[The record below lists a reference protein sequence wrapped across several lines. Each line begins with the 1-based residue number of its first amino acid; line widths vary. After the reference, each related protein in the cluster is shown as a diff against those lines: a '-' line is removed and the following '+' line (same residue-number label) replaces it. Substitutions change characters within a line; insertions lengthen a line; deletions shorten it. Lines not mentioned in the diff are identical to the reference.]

1 MVKNKKL
8 GHRHGGDGNGERGRG
23 GEGEREGNGER
34 ERERES
40 VCGREGRN
48 GTLRGGSIELLP
60 AQGDA

>member
-23 GEGEREGNGER
+23 GEGGKRRER

>member
-23 GEGEREGNGER
+23 GEGGKRR